1 MTEEERQLSLLKGP
15 RQKGEKA
22 PLPSEF
28 EMQCV
33 VADTLRLG
41 LSLGWRYSH
50 FPAGELRTDETG
62 RRLARMGLM
71 KGWPD
76 FVLLNPAGRFHGLEL
91 KRGKAPLTVDQQ
103 AFQDWCVGH
112 LVPYEVGRSVKEAI
126 GILSGWGAIKVSLA
140 DQLSGG
146 PDP

>member
-50 FPAGELRTDETG
+50 FPGGELRTDETG
-62 RRLARMGLM
+62 RRLKRMGLTR
-71 KGWPD
+71 GWSD
-76 FVLLNPAGRFHGLEL
+76 LLLLNPAGRLPLVGTEAWQGPADGRPAGISGLVCWSPRAL
-91 KRGKAPLTVDQQ
+91 
-103 AFQDWCVGH
+103 
-112 LVPYEVGRSVKEAI
+112 
-126 GILSGWGAIKVSLA
+126 
-140 DQLSGG
+140 
-146 PDP
+146 